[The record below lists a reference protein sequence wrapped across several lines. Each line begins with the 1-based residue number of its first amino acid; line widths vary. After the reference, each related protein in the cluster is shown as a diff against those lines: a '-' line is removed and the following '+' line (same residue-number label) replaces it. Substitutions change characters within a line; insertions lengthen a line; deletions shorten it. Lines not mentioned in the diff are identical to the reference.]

1 MSFQEDEDRDEQR
14 ESPFDDEDR
23 QYDEGVDR
31 IGAYLAA
38 KAKLKTATDPAEQKR
53 LLHIIGDFAP
63 RTPSE
68 WAILKNLK
76 AMRGNE
82 NA

>member
-1 MSFQEDEDRDEQR
+1 MTDPDEDRDEQR

-31 IGAYLAA
+31 IGAYLDA
-38 KAKLKTATDPAEQKR
+38 KAKLKTAMGQDEQRR

-68 WAILKNLK
+68 WAILKNMK
-76 AMRGNE
+76 KMRESKNG
-82 NA
+82 

>member
-31 IGAYLAA
+31 IGAYLDA
-38 KAKLKTATDPAEQKR
+38 KAKLKTAMGQDEQRR

-63 RTPSE
+63 WTPIE
-68 WAILKNLK
+68 WTILKILK
-76 AMRGNE
+76 RMGEKTNG
-82 NA
+82 